1 MWLKL
6 KKRIAKRGGL
16 LITAPSIAGLV
27 IAANS
32 LGVFQLLEWATF
44 DQFFAIRPPA
54 PVDPRIVVITID
66 ESDINKAGQWPISDA
81 VLAKLITKV
90 KAQKPE
96 AIGLDI
102 YRDLPVPPGHLTLV
116 KLFQSTPNLIGVEKV
131 VGNAVP
137 ASPTLSKLKQ
147 VGMADLVLDAD
158 GKVRR
163 ALLSV
168 RSGGEV
174 HLSLGTKL
182 ALMYLEKK
190 GVKLQ
195 LIDKNKKYLQLGE
208 AVVVPFTGNEG
219 PYAGANAGGYQ
230 IILNYRGSTDSFNT
244 VSMTE
249 VLNNQISPDKFRDR
263 LVLIGNIGTSFN
275 DLFFTPYSSSLFT
288 SPQRMPGV
296 LVHANIT
303 SQIISAAW
311 GEAPFFRVSS
321 PQIEALWVLF
331 WSLIGGGTTRRL
343 LRVSKQKKPAILPQ
357 WLINV
362 SSIVLW
368 GTILIIGSY
377 LAFLSGWILP
387 VISPI
392 AALILSA
399 ISSMISRYLELQH
412 LVNLDGLT
420 GVANRRCFDEFL
432 HQKWGLMAEKM
443 NFISLILCDVDYF
456 KKYNDTY
463 GHQAGDESL
472 RQVAKAIAKVIRST
486 DLVARYGGEEFAVI
500 MPNTNPEVA
509 LKVAKRITANVKSLQ
524 IVHENSL
531 ISDRVTLSCGVASMV
546 PNLTNS
552 ISELINIADQAL
564 YEAKR
569 QGRDRIIV
577 AIIMQEKKTLT

>member
-190 GVKLQ
+190 
-195 LIDKNKKYLQLGE
+195 E
-208 AVVVPFTGNEG
+208 
-219 PYAGANAGGYQ
+219 
-230 IILNYRGSTDSFNT
+230 LNSN
-244 VSMTE
+244 
-249 VLNNQISPDKFRDR
+249 
-263 LVLIGNIGTSFN
+263 
-275 DLFFTPYSSSLFT
+275 
-288 SPQRMPGV
+288 
-296 LVHANIT
+296 
-303 SQIISAAW
+303 
-311 GEAPFFRVSS
+311 
-321 PQIEALWVLF
+321 
-331 WSLIGGGTTRRL
+331 
-343 LRVSKQKKPAILPQ
+343 
-357 WLINV
+357 
-362 SSIVLW
+362 
-368 GTILIIGSY
+368 
-377 LAFLSGWILP
+377 
-387 VISPI
+387 
-392 AALILSA
+392 
-399 ISSMISRYLELQH
+399 
-412 LVNLDGLT
+412 
-420 GVANRRCFDEFL
+420 
-432 HQKWGLMAEKM
+432 
-443 NFISLILCDVDYF
+443 
-456 KKYNDTY
+456 
-463 GHQAGDESL
+463 
-472 RQVAKAIAKVIRST
+472 
-486 DLVARYGGEEFAVI
+486 
-500 MPNTNPEVA
+500 
-509 LKVAKRITANVKSLQ
+509 
-524 IVHENSL
+524 
-531 ISDRVTLSCGVASMV
+531 
-546 PNLTNS
+546 
-552 ISELINIADQAL
+552 
-564 YEAKR
+564 
-569 QGRDRIIV
+569 
-577 AIIMQEKKTLT
+577 